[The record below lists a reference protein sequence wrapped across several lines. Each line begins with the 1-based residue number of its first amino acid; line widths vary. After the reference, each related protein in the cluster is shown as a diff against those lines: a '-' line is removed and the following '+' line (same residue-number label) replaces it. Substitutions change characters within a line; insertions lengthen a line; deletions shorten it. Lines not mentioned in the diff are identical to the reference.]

1 MSIDNGV
8 CRTGKTAQG
17 PPLCKILKIK
27 MRLFYLTKI
36 IRICSLL
43 YENTRNTFVPPNLP
57 VGADLRNAQA
67 RACAP
72 CAQPVHS
79 LCTPCALLVHSL
91 CTPYALVLHK
101 VHLVQPCAAPV
112 HPIVF
117 YRKHKKGCTGQKSNV
132 RDEMPFL
139 LCTKKKYPIS
149 ILNPTTSFKMW
160 VALENIY
167 FTLIVHSNSCY
178 RANKECTGVPVHS
191 LCTPCAPPCAR

>member
-1 MSIDNGV
+1 M
-8 CRTGKTAQG
+8 
-17 PPLCKILKIK
+17 
-27 MRLFYLTKI
+27 TKI

-43 YENTRNTFVPPNLP
+43 YKNTRNTFVPPNLP
-57 VGADLRNAQA
+57 VGADLRNKQA

-91 CTPYALVLHK
+91 CTPCALVLHK

-139 LCTKKKYPIS
+139 LCTKKKYSIS

-160 VALENIY
+160 VRKEALENIY
-167 FTLIVHSNSCY
+167 FTLIVHSKFMLQAQISRRTRFIMVNERTKIKRKVFRDHLLCIKKVF
-178 RANKECTGVPVHS
+178 ANISLAYVHK
-191 LCTPCAPPCAR
+191 